1 MLLLPACAA
10 QVKWKDLL
18 TDLNL
23 VPSSLNVERL
33 EEDSGLQR
41 LIKAASPNTEVR
53 SAAGGGALELD
64 VSKLVVAASACL
76 PRMGTCEA

>member
-1 MLLLPACAA
+1 MLTVLLYGWAIAIA

-41 LIKAASPNTEVR
+41 LIKAASPNNEVGR
-53 SAAGGGALELD
+53 SADGKQRQAQ
-64 VSKLVVAASACL
+64 ASEQQRC
-76 PRMGTCEA
+76 G